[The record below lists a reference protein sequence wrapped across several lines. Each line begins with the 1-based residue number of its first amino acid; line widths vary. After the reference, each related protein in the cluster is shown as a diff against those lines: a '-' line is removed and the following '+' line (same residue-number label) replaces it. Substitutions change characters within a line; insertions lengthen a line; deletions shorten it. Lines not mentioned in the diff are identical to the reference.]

1 MIIPFRN
8 EHVETWRSMLCPR
21 LDDLPAV
28 TLSEGNHGWVA
39 LHMRVSQVFPQSTV
53 AQVSLRQVPGRSSE
67 RLSRG
72 LVCCH
77 SRLSEA

>member
-1 MIIPFRN
+1 
-8 EHVETWRSMLCPR
+8 MLCPR

-28 TLSEGNHGWVA
+28 TLSEGTHGWAA
-39 LHMRVSQVFPQSTV
+39 LHMRVSQVSPQSTV
-53 AQVSLRQVPGRSSE
+53 AQVSPNPVPRRSSE